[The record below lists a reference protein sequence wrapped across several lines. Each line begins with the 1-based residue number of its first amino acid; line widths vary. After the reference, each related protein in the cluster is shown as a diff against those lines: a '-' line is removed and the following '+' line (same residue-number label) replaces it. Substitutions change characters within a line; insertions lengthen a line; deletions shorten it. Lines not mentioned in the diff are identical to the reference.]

1 MKCIKCG
8 KEIDNKSTACEYCGM
23 LFTPVMKRK
32 MLEREQQLEEYNKQ
46 MAAYNKQLKKGKIKE
61 EIPEDINDTQTLRLE
76 DCPVVGQPEPE
87 DDYDGESRTVV
98 LDREED
104 KPETSYMPNFF
115 GIVGSIAFAVS
126 LFLPYSSSSEKLT
139 DTALY
144 AFLAAAVVVLVA
156 SFVNNLVFEIIELVV
171 SICLGGWW
179 IAMDIAKGMVGSE
192 GMILKYGGYINLV
205 ASVILVLSGIIWLL
219 ITHISDEE

>member
-1 MKCIKCG
+1 
-8 KEIDNKSTACEYCGM
+8 
-23 LFTPVMKRK
+23 
-32 MLEREQQLEEYNKQ
+32 

-76 DCPVVGQPEPE
+76 DCPVVGQPD
-87 DDYDGESRTVV
+87 DDYDGESRTIV

-104 KPETSYMPNFF
+104 KPVASYMPNFF
-115 GIVGSIAFAVS
+115 GIIGSIAFAVS
-126 LFLPYSSSSEKLT
+126 LFLPYSKSPEKLT

-171 SICLGGWW
+171 SIFLGGWW
-179 IAMDIAKGMVGSE
+179 IAMDIAKGMIGSE
-192 GMILKYGGYINLV
+192 GMILKYGGYINLA
-205 ASVILVLSGIIWLL
+205 ASVILVLSGIIWML
-219 ITHISDEE
+219 ITHISDDQ

>member
-32 MLEREQQLEEYNKQ
+32 MLERVQQLEEYNKQ

-76 DCPVVGQPEPE
+76 DWPVGGQPE
-87 DDYDGESRTVV
+87 DDYDGESRTIV
-98 LDREED
+98 LDREGD
-104 KPETSYMPNFF
+104 KPAASYMPNFF
-115 GIVGSIAFAVS
+115 GIIGSIAFAVS
-126 LFLPYSSSSEKLT
+126 LFLPYSKNPEKLT

-144 AFLAAAVVVLVA
+144 AFLAVAVVVLVA

-171 SICLGGWW
+171 SIFLGGWW
-179 IAMDIAKGMVGSE
+179 IAMDIAKGMIGSE
-192 GMILKYGGYINLV
+192 GMILMYGGYINLA
-205 ASVILVLSGIIWLL
+205 ASVILVLSGIIWML
-219 ITHISDEE
+219 ITHISDDQ

>member
-76 DCPVVGQPEPE
+76 DCPVVGQPE
-87 DDYDGESRTVV
+87 DDYDGESRTIV

-104 KPETSYMPNFF
+104 KPAASYMPNFF
-115 GIVGSIAFAVS
+115 GIIGSIAFVVS
-126 LFLPYSSSSEKLT
+126 LFLPYSKSPEKLT
-139 DTALY
+139 DTVLY

-171 SICLGGWW
+171 SIPWRLV
-179 IAMDIAKGMVGSE
+179 DSH
-192 GMILKYGGYINLV
+192 GY
-205 ASVILVLSGIIWLL
+205 SQG
-219 ITHISDEE
+219 HDRK